1 ATISVLVAVVWFVA
15 AALLWR
21 TSVPGNL
28 SLSNLDPHRFFSGAE
43 LTRTARYERFVRA
56 DLVVSLLASIV
67 ALLVLMRRAPRL
79 ARNTGLGPIGAGLI
93 VAMVMLVVLW
103 SVGLPFAIALR
114 WWDQRHHLAEGSWLE
129 WLTQPWAQL
138 GG

>member
-1 ATISVLVAVVWFVA
+1 VL
-15 AALLWR
+15 
-21 TSVPGNL
+21 
-28 SLSNLDPHRFFSGAE
+28 
-43 LTRTARYERFVRA
+43 
-56 DLVVSLLASIV
+56 SLLASIV

-138 GG
+138 GGSVAFVMLQVAVVMAFARRFPRHWWLPVTPIFLALAAVFVFVAPYLLAGGIH